1 MVVRL
6 VLASEASGAI
16 ASTQRALPAR
26 DVRRGVLTKEPTMA
40 GRKPAAE
47 ILSMLP
53 KPPPRE
59 PSLGFLYLP
68 PYRVQGI
75 SVAGEATSI
84 QIPELDVCFDMG
96 SCPRAALAS
105 NTVALSHGHM
115 DHVGGLAYY
124 CSQRRFQGMGDGTIV
139 CDARIEPDVRAML
152 EGFHALERQVTPFN
166 LVPLQHDEVFRLKNN
181 VSLKGFHT
189 EHTAPSMGF
198 SIIEHRTKLK
208 PEYTDFP
215 QEKLRELKERGE
227 EITRHLEVPLVSY
240 LGDTVAGP
248 HLLREEVL
256 KSKIIITEC
265 TFFEPGHRGRANI
278 GKHLHA
284 ADIAEWLGV
293 TECQAMVLVHVS
305 RRTHLGEAR
314 AQLFASLREEDT
326 GRVHFLM
333 DHRTNR
339 ARYEQQLA
347 EAESAHTRV

>member
-1 MVVRL
+1 
-6 VLASEASGAI
+6 
-16 ASTQRALPAR
+16 
-26 DVRRGVLTKEPTMA
+26 
-40 GRKPAAE
+40 
-47 ILSMLP
+47 MLP

-59 PSLGFLYLP
+59 SSLGFLYLP
-68 PYRVQGI
+68 PYRVQGL
-75 SVAGEATSI
+75 SVAGEATCI
-84 QIPELDVCFDMG
+84 QIPELDLCFDMG

-105 NTVALSHGHM
+105 NFVALSHGHM

-139 CDARIEPDVRAML
+139 CDARIESDVRTML
-152 EGFHALERQVTPFN
+152 EGFQALERQVTPFN
-166 LVPLQHDEVFRLKNN
+166 LVPLQEDEVFKLKNN

-189 EHTAPSMGF
+189 EHTAPSMGY

-215 QEKLRELKERGE
+215 QEKLRELKNRGE
-227 EITRHLEVPLVSY
+227 EITRNLEVPLISY
-240 LGDTVAGP
+240 LGDTAAGS
-248 HLLREEVL
+248 HLLRDDVL

-265 TFFEPGHRGRANI
+265 TFFDPGHRGRANI

-284 ADIAEWLGV
+284 ADIAEWLRV
-293 TECQAMVLVHVS
+293 AECDAMVLVHVS

-314 AQLFASLREEDT
+314 AQLTEGLREEDI

-339 ARYEQQLA
+339 MRYEQQLA
-347 EAESAHTRV
+347 EAEAAHVKV